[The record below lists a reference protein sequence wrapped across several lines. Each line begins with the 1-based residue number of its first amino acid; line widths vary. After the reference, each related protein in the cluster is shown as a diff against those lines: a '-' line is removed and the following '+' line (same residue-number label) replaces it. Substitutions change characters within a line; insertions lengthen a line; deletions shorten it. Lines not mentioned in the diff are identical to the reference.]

1 MYSSMSKGSRKPP
14 GRLRILENVSKST
27 VPILL
32 ASVVVVV
39 RAETTYS
46 LCRRRARD
54 RQSQPAWG
62 SGRRRAAGR
71 RASRGRRGRCR
82 ACRRAGTLR
91 GSLLRPGGCYP
102 WLFGLQSKE
111 REGAAVVVLVW
122 RVAVQCGEGKRG
134 DNKFR
139 DSEEKRNG
147 LCASCNTAASRAKR
161 GKAGG
166 RAGCACLCRRRR
178 RAADSVV
185 EQATAGGRRRRP
197 NSE

>member
-1 MYSSMSKGSRKPP
+1 V
-14 GRLRILENVSKST
+14 L
-27 VPILL
+27 
-32 ASVVVVV
+32 
-39 RAETTYS
+39 
-46 LCRRRARD
+46 
-54 RQSQPAWG
+54 
-62 SGRRRAAGR
+62 
-71 RASRGRRGRCR
+71 
-82 ACRRAGTLR
+82 
-91 GSLLRPGGCYP
+91 
-102 WLFGLQSKE
+102 
-111 REGAAVVVLVW
+111 VLVW

-147 LCASCNTAASRAKR
+147 LCASCNTAAASRTKR

-185 EQATAGGRRRRP
+185 EQATAGGRRRP